1 MVFAFSAAAA
11 AIAGIGWLA
20 GERRLTVAAGGLL
33 GLGLLYVA
41 VLNAPPADFFS
52 ASDSPATGVP
62 AIASLVGGALVLA
75 LTLEGSLRR
84 WVAGAAAVLG
94 VYGVSLSILG
104 AFEEFDGASV
114 ATSFQRGHTAVS
126 AFWGVLGF
134 VALRRRSP
142 VLRAAG
148 FALFGISLAKLFL
161 YDLGELSSITRAL
174 SFLAVGG
181 VLLVA
186 GFVYQRLAA
195 EGNGERP
202 LAAG

>member
-1 MVFAFSAAAA
+1 MLWAPALIVATVATIDLLDDNVLVFAFSAAAA
-11 AIAGIGWLA
+11 AIAGIGWWA
-20 GERRLTVAAGGLL
+20 DERRLTVAAGGLL

-41 VLNAPPADFFS
+41 GLNAPPADFFS

-75 LTLEGSLRR
+75 LTLDGSLRR

-126 AFWGVLGF
+126 AFWGVLG
-134 VALRRRSP
+134 S
-142 VLRAAG
+142 
-148 FALFGISLAKLFL
+148 
-161 YDLGELSSITRAL
+161 
-174 SFLAVGG
+174 
-181 VLLVA
+181 
-186 GFVYQRLAA
+186 
-195 EGNGERP
+195 
-202 LAAG
+202 

>member
-1 MVFAFSAAAA
+1 MPKSAKPAARST
-11 AIAGIGWLA
+11 
-20 GERRLTVAAGGLL
+20 GECRRSATNSVTSPSKPQKALTAVCPRWKLVATEAPSNSS
-33 GLGLLYVA
+33 
-41 VLNAPPADFFS
+41 NAPRIE
-52 ASDSPATGVP
+52 SDTPYTP
-62 AIASLVGGALVLA
+62 R
-75 LTLEGSLRR
+75 T
-84 WVAGAAAVLG
+84 AAAVLG

-126 AFWGVLGF
+126 AFWGLLGLVTLF
-134 VALRRRSP
+134 VALRRHSP

-174 SFLAVGG
+174 SFLALGG

-195 EGNGERP
+195 DGNGQHP